1 MGGIRRRQFCRLT
14 GAIAIALLTT
24 SPLLAAP
31 FQGGQIFVAYE
42 ANKIGVFADTVSLAG
57 TKVMDVSVS
66 PSIFTM
72 ATTLTGGGG
81 VALDEFGNLY
91 VTVNN
96 FEGTGKSGVVKF
108 NRDGS
113 IAWKADSGGGLDY
126 RGLVAS
132 ATLDQVFV
140 ATAGG
145 GGQRGIH
152 VYRASNGA
160 RLSGSDF
167 GGAFAFRDLAF
178 DKDGNLYGL
187 RQAGGGQLVV
197 RRWAAGNFTG
207 TGTAVFVA
215 GATTTTYR
223 NSDPRALVVDE
234 DGNIYIALNSPR
246 VVIKVRPDPVGGT
259 GETSDIGTVLAT
271 YSTPTGTGTL
281 IGLDYDPGVQRLF
294 ASHTATGIGQ
304 ILWIGRDALSGSTM
318 AAFGPNNLSGVRW
331 LAVYPN
337 ARVRDGRVDGG
348 GVGLVGLALP
358 APPPFLTLPPTPFA
372 LCPSP

>member
-1 MGGIRRRQFCRLT
+1 MQDGGIRRRQFCRLA

-31 FQGGQIFVAYE
+31 FQGGQIFVAYD

-66 PSIFTM
+66 PSIFT
-72 ATTLTGGGG
+72 TRTFLTGGGG

-91 VTVNN
+91 VTVND
-96 FEGTGKSGVVKF
+96 FERTGRRGVVKF

-113 IAWKADSGGGLDY
+113 IAWKTDSGGMLDY

-132 ATLDQVFV
+132 ATLDRVFV
-140 ATAGG
+140 ATEGG
-145 GGQRGIH
+145 TGQNGIH
-152 VYRASNGA
+152 VYRASDGE
-160 RLSGSDF
+160 RLSRSDF
-167 GGAFAFRDLAF
+167 GGTLAFRDLAF

-187 RQAGGGQLVV
+187 RQAAGGQLVV

-207 TGTAVFVA
+207 TGTVVFVA
-215 GATTTTYR
+215 STLS

-259 GETSDIGTVLAT
+259 GETSGIGTVLAT
-271 YSTPTGTGTL
+271 YSTPAGTGTL

-304 ILWIGRDALSGSTM
+304 ILWIGRDAPSGSTM

-331 LAVYPN
+331 LAVYPTPELET
-337 ARVRDGRVDGG
+337 A
-348 GVGLVGLALP
+348 GLMVAGLGWWVWR
-358 APPPFLTLPPTPFA
+358 FRRRRF
-372 LCPSP
+372 S